1 MSTQDIPTTD
11 EDLLTLDELEAA
23 WNAQADAFN
32 SWDELGIDEII
43 WFAQQQALARA
54 ALAQPEPE
62 VAGPSDEELEALA
75 QELDDV
81 PVQAVF
87 AFARAV
93 LARWGGPA
101 IQPVPGKD
109 RSPDTYWERH
119 VQATNAA
126 GPGGP
131 TWNQSYLAEL
141 QRRGLALATARPPHD
156 CDAWYLSGAPMEA
169 PLPHPDGGITW
180 PPGTLIIWAPP
191 VPIPT
196 SQEVL

>member
-1 MSTQDIPTTD
+1 MSTDYR
-11 EDLLTLDELEAA
+11 TLCAELV
-23 WNAQADAFN
+23 DAIG
-32 SWDELGIDEII
+32 SLVGGVKCGHYQQKDMWKCREI
-43 WFAQQQALARA
+43 FDRARA
-54 ALAQPEPE
+54 ALAQPEPDE
-62 VAGPSDEELEALA
+62 VTPAEIYRLIEEVDQKGLA
-75 QELDDV
+75 RPGLV
-81 PVQAVF
+81 
-87 AFARAV
+87 RAA
-93 LARWGGPA
+93 LARWGRPA

-180 PPGTLIIWAPP
+180 PLGTLIIWAPP

-196 SQEVL
+196 SQEVLCDG

>member
-93 LARWGGPA
+93 LARWGRPA
-101 IQPVPGKD
+101 IEPVPEA
-109 RSPDTYWERH
+109 ERLEPEWVRARESNTGEH
-119 VQATNAA
+119 RAVVKNGSVELVNNGDDYYVETFSSRQELEKFIA
-126 GPGGP
+126 
-131 TWNQSYLAEL
+131 YLRLRADE
-141 QRRGLALATARPPHD
+141 
-156 CDAWYLSGAPMEA
+156 AWPN
-169 PLPHPDGGITW
+169 H
-180 PPGTLIIWAPP
+180 
-191 VPIPT
+191 T
-196 SQEVL
+196 SQEVLE